1 MNIDNVII
9 NYLPVAKP
17 LSMAMERQKKHISLI
32 IYKRKIIAVGQNV
45 FKTHPDTFRLG
56 YRGSDMHSELDA
68 YRKIPKSLRGEKLTL
83 LNFRFRSIVFIPMGS
98 IVRGLTFIGIL
109 VNDSISCDFNSW
121 IYLRVEKRSTRLVN
135 D

>member
-68 YRKIPKSLRGEKLTL
+68 YRKISKSLRGEKLTL
-83 LNFRFRSIVFIPMGS
+83 LNFRFNRFGNFRNSKPCSVCDKWCKEIFHSIYY
-98 IVRGLTFIGIL
+98 TNDDGIQ
-109 VNDSISCDFNSW
+109 S
-121 IYLRVEKRSTRLVN
+121 YKY
-135 D
+135 